1 MTPIDRHRPNTNAAS
16 WARRVAA
23 VVAGLLTSFGL
34 SLGAQAH
41 PIEDLLNGI
50 RWGETQRELLAH
62 FGPRATVLPRP
73 IDFGDSYAPLVARGV
88 SLGGFSLIAYYQFD
102 KATRRLKRIQ
112 LERPRHMVN
121 PDAFRGVF
129 LVLDADYGAPSK
141 YCGTLPGP
149 TTGYQGV
156 AEYVWRRDDA
166 VIRAIFRDTTLE
178 ALNGCHSPA
187 CGLTAQLLVRI
198 SPPAEDRG
206 ACPPLPS
213 GAQLR
218 APR

>member
-1 MTPIDRHRPNTNAAS
+1 MRALAVAVFAALTMICGAA
-16 WARRVAA
+16 WADGLDDAW
-23 VVAGLLTSFGL
+23 AGTHWGEK
-34 SLGAQAH
+34 
-41 PIEDLLNGI
+41 PEDL
-50 RWGETQRELLAH
+50 QRH
-62 FGPRATVLPRP
+62 FGARGFALPQP
-73 IDFGDSYAPLVARGV
+73 IDFGDSYAPLVVRGV
-88 SLGGFSLIAYYQFD
+88 AVGGLPLIAYYQID
-102 KATRRLKRIQ
+102 KATHGLKRIQ

-121 PDAFRGVF
+121 AAAFRGVF
-129 LVLDADYGAPSK
+129 MALDADYGAPDK
-141 YCGTLPGP
+141 DCGTLPGP
-149 TTGYQGV
+149 TTAYQGA
-156 AEYVWRRDDA
+156 AEYVWLHDGA